1 MIKNFNLHLLTLFGV
16 GYIKFAPGTFASF
29 ITCLIYFLLIKNNIE
44 IEYICLFLIT
54 IFVYLIPLINKYIKN
69 LKIKD
74 PKEIVID
81 EFLGQSIPIIFILF
95 FYDTALDNNL
105 YSLENDL
112 FIFMLLC
119 ISFILFR
126 FFDIIKPF
134 PINFIDE
141 NFKNSLGILLDDI
154 IAGIYSIIIIIFL
167 YIFLF

>member
-69 LKIKD
+69 LKVKD
-74 PKEIVID
+74 RKEIVID